1 MQDKF
6 ACLLHTSEKVTGF
19 PKYFYNSKIC
29 INMRNIPVL
38 RVMMVGARGFA
49 EVLVLDSW
57 KAESHF
63 WFDCIHLAFY
73 HNYVGQTLHFP

>member
-1 MQDKF
+1 
-6 ACLLHTSEKVTGF
+6 
-19 PKYFYNSKIC
+19 
-29 INMRNIPVL
+29 MRNIPVL